1 MGMVF
6 LYTTQVPQYLEG
18 ENYVF
23 SGGREVINVFSI
35 LCIIEHFSYTG
46 HALEKQQD
54 MGVGNVGFAPVV
66 IDCEE
71 RLLLGRRRRLK
82 G

>member
-1 MGMVF
+1 MGIMF
-6 LYTTQVPQYLEG
+6 LGDG
-18 ENYVF
+18 ETYEDLVQC
-23 SGGREVINVFSI
+23 EVINVFSI
-35 LCIIEHFSYTG
+35 LCIIQHFSYTG

-54 MGVGNVGFAPVV
+54 MGIGNVGFAPVV
-66 IDCEE
+66 INCEE